1 LPERTIIFAFPK
13 TGRTDCNVADGWDNI
28 PGARG
33 CTPQT
38 QGFASLAKQFSG
50 LGYAVFGLSTQS
62 WEYQSEAATRLSL
75 PFALLSDADLG
86 LTQSLK
92 LPTFEFEDAHHGPHL
107 RERPTLMK
115 RMAWIVHQG
124 IIVKVF
130 YPVFPS
136 NENAHTV
143 LQWIKRHQERS
154 LSDGT
159 VYSVCEQREKYLLSN
174 DKSMLQL
181 HRVHAFLKNSHWA
194 ATRPIDQINKSIIH
208 SDCYGIYAT
217 NQSNLQVAFA
227 RIVTDHA
234 TFAYLCD
241 VYVDEAFR
249 GKGLSKWMME
259 AIMANPQVKNYRRF
273 VLATRD
279 AHTLYKKFGFEVLS
293 EAEQA
298 RFMEILR

>member
-1 LPERTIIFAFPK
+1 M
-13 TGRTDCNVADGWDNI
+13 
-28 PGARG
+28 
-33 CTPQT
+33 
-38 QGFASLAKQFSG
+38 
-50 LGYAVFGLSTQS
+50 STQS
-62 WEYQSEAATRLSL
+62 WEYQSEAAARLSL
-75 PFALLSDADLG
+75 PFALLSDADLV

-92 LPTFEFEDAHHGPHL
+92 LPTFEFEDAHHGPMQ

-143 LQWIKRHQERS
+143 LQWLKRHQDHS
-154 LSDGT
+154 LADGA
-159 VYSVCEQREKYLLSN
+159 VYSVHEQREKYLLSN

-181 HRVHAFLKNSHWA
+181 NRVHTFLKNSHWA
-194 ATRPIDQINKSIIH
+194 ATRPIDQINKSIVH

-217 NQSNLQVAFA
+217 TQSNLQVAFA

-249 GKGLSKWMME
+249 GQGLSKWMME
-259 AIMANPQVKNYRRF
+259 VIMANPSVNNYRRF

-279 AHTLYKKFGFEVLS
+279 AHTLYEKFGFEVLS
-293 EAEQA
+293 EAEQK